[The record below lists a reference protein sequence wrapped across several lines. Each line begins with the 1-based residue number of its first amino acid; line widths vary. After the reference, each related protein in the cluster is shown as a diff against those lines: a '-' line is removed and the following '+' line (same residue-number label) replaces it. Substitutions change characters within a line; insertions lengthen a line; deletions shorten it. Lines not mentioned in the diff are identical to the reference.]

1 MAQLTKRAII
11 ETTLRLL
18 EKKPLQKITVRD
30 IVDACGITRNTFY
43 YYFHDIYDVFDAY
56 ISMEVEQKTEEVC
69 GDYDRL
75 LFALVSFCVEN
86 KKIWSNLYRALGREQ
101 LSAYILKRLHKI
113 IMNRLLRECPDGSVN
128 ESDLEIISAFYEEAL
143 VGIMMRWL
151 RDDKKAR
158 TPEEIRQLVERVSVL
173 FSGQLHTMLENG
185 KNHPF

>member
-56 ISMEVEQKTEEVC
+56 VSMEIEQKTEEVE

-75 LFALVSFCVEN
+75 LFELVFFCVEN

-101 LSAYILKRLHKI
+101 LSAYILKRLHAI
-113 IMNRLLRECPDGSVN
+113 IMNRLSQECSSGTVA

-151 RDDKKAR
+151 RDDKKSR
-158 TPEEIRQLVERVSVL
+158 SPEEIRRLMERVSIL
-173 FSGQLHTMLENG
+173 FSGQLHALLENV
-185 KNHPF
+185 KKHPN